1 MMKVACF
8 PLKVGKN
15 QGKLGIP
22 PDLLRGKTLL
32 RDNLWCQPRSRTLL
46 PPCTARGRGAGHAR
60 QHLSR
65 GRCRRSHQRFPKEA
79 KGHRQP
85 PKVGHGSALTLSIA
99 HTRQCHWAPS
109 TEERRNCGRPCWLF
123 SWDGDSRQLRAGAG
137 PHIAA
142 HSFGGNPVFSQE
154 TGCKA
159 MGQLAAALLA
169 RLHRVSLDPLC
180 LLQPPAPNKSPPP
193 TSQPL
198 ESGRETFSQPTS
210 SFSNRYLQ
218 SSSHPLVRTC
228 WALADVHV
236 LVALGLGGGRGSAAL
251 LLGNRFPSQ
260 KNPSPKPRVIYN
272 SVEKP
277 QATPCQGCWGG
288 QSFVEGIFGMM
299 GVGARKRGLLRWG
312 VVPWLHTRVK
322 GGQRRPDPVPELP
335 PQEPRQSPCSSPR
348 PPPAAAWQPSGALL

>member
-1 MMKVACF
+1 MF
-8 PLKVGKN
+8 PSESREKSGKTWY
-15 QGKLGIP
+15 P
-22 PDLLRGKTLL
+22 PHLLRGETLL
-32 RDNLWCQPRSRTLL
+32 RDNLGCQPRSRTLL
-46 PPCTARGRGAGHAR
+46 PSCTARGRGAGHAL

-65 GRCRRSHQRFPKEA
+65 GRCCRSHQRFPKEA

-85 PKVGHGSALTLSIA
+85 PKVGRGSALTLSIA

-109 TEERRNCGRPCWLF
+109 TEERHNCGRPCWLS

-137 PHIAA
+137 AHIAA

-169 RLHRVSLDPLC
+169 GPRRVSLDPLC

-218 SSSHPLVRTC
+218 SSSHPP
-228 WALADVHV
+228 
-236 LVALGLGGGRGSAAL
+236 GSD
-251 LLGNRFPSQ
+251 LLGACRRTRACSSWFGRRKRLRSSIAWQQISFP
-260 KNPSPKPRVIYN
+260 KKTPAPNPELYIIQWKSPRQRPAK
-272 SVEKP
+272 
-277 QATPCQGCWGG
+277 A
-288 QSFVEGIFGMM
+288 
-299 GVGARKRGLLRWG
+299 VGAVRALW
-312 VVPWLHTRVK
+312 
-322 GGQRRPDPVPELP
+322 RRYL
-335 PQEPRQSPCSSPR
+335 
-348 PPPAAAWQPSGALL
+348 G